1 MNWQSPWW
9 RPAYGSSLHPHFS
22 PLPHLHP
29 KPQPHHFRFAW
40 CLSPQQLGQLWHLG
54 TLIYTQKCRMKYC
67 LKSASQ
73 VFTKQQALDLLNW
86 EGKWN
91 DYEVQE
97 LGGWTALGLLSFSL
111 CLSLLAFLSFL
122 SLILSFLFHFLPCVF
137 FSPLEL
143 TDHDVKLKTVFCSLL
158 YFRFRR

>member
-111 CLSLLAFLSFL
+111 TLSFPP
-122 SLILSFLFHFLPCVF
+122 SFLKLPFSYSVF
-137 FSPLEL
+137 PLPFSPLGFFFSSGTNWPWCETTNCIL
-143 TDHDVKLKTVFCSLL
+143 
-158 YFRFRR
+158 